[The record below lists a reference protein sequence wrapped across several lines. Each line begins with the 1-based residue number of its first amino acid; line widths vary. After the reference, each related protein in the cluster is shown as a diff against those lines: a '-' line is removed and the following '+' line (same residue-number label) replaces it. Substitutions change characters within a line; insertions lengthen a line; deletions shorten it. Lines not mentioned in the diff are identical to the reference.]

1 MPQQEV
7 MLVLDFGSQYNQ
19 LIARRIREN
28 RVFSRIVPH
37 NITAG
42 EIRRINPKGLIL
54 SGGPASIYGSNVP
67 RPRKEIFELGIPILG
82 ICYGMQAMAHM
93 LGGKVTRARHRE
105 YGRAELTID
114 DFRGLFSGL
123 DKKIICWMS
132 HGDFVSKLPPGFKKI
147 GHTSNTKYAVIADK
161 ERKFYGVQFHPEVA
175 HTPKGNRII
184 ANFLFKVCGC
194 RGTWSAKSFINES
207 VAGIKSTVGKEKV
220 VCGLSGGVDS
230 SVAAVL
236 INKAIDR
243 QLTCIFINNGL
254 LRKGEAERVR
264 KTFQKHFHINLRYV
278 NAEKR
283 FLKTLKGVTDPE
295 KKRKVIG
302 HEFIRTFEEE
312 ARKMGRI
319 GYLAQ
324 GTLYPDVIE
333 SKSAFGGP
341 SATIKTHHN
350 VGGLPLNMK
359 FKLVEPLRELFKDE
373 VRQVGKELGLPEEI
387 TLRQPFPGPGLAI
400 RIIGDITKARLDL
413 LREVDAIVLNEIKK
427 AGFYRKVW
435 QSFAVLLPIKTVG
448 VMGDERTYENVIALR
463 AVNSVDGMTADWA
476 KLPYELLGKI
486 SSRIINEVRG
496 VNRVVYDISSKPPST
511 IEWE

>member
-7 MLVLDFGSQYNQ
+7 VLVLDFGSQYNQ

-37 NITAG
+37 NITAR

-54 SGGPASIYGSNVP
+54 SGGPASIYGLNVP

-82 ICYGMQAMAHM
+82 ICYGMQAMAHI
-93 LGGKVTRARHRE
+93 LGGKVTRARRRE
-105 YGRAELTID
+105 YGRAELRID
-114 DFRGLFSGL
+114 DFRGLFAGL

-207 VAGIKSTVGKEKV
+207 VAGIKNTVGKEKV

-236 INKAIDR
+236 INKAIGR

-254 LRKGEAERVR
+254 LRKGEAERVK
-264 KTFQKHFHINLRYV
+264 KTFRKHFHINLRYV

-319 GYLAQ
+319 DYLA
-324 GTLYPDVIE
+324 
-333 SKSAFGGP
+333 
-341 SATIKTHHN
+341 
-350 VGGLPLNMK
+350 
-359 FKLVEPLRELFKDE
+359 
-373 VRQVGKELGLPEEI
+373 
-387 TLRQPFPGPGLAI
+387 
-400 RIIGDITKARLDL
+400 
-413 LREVDAIVLNEIKK
+413 
-427 AGFYRKVW
+427 
-435 QSFAVLLPIKTVG
+435 
-448 VMGDERTYENVIALR
+448 
-463 AVNSVDGMTADWA
+463 
-476 KLPYELLGKI
+476 
-486 SSRIINEVRG
+486 
-496 VNRVVYDISSKPPST
+496 
-511 IEWE
+511 